1 MSLDINDDRLIELEA
16 KVQEL
21 ETRFDGIAGILGVLQ
36 PVARLLESCGA
47 LETRQLSL
55 AVYEIVDEMSARLNR
70 GEAVSFTEFE
80 ERLTGLVPPLSSNR
94 RFFELLVEALRVE
107 KRASAR
113 LCVHF
118 TRAMALLRS

>member
-1 MSLDINDDRLIELEA
+1 MSLDIKDDRLMALET

-21 ETRFDGIAGILGVLQ
+21 ESRLEGIAGILGVLQ
-36 PVARLLESCGA
+36 PVARLLETSGA
-47 LETRQLSL
+47 LETQQLSL
-55 AVYEIVDEMSARLNR
+55 AVYEVVDEMSTRLNR

-80 ERLTGLVPPLSSNR
+80 ERLTNLVPHLRSNR
-94 RFFELLVEALRVE
+94 RFFELLVEALRIE
-107 KRASAR
+107 GRASVR